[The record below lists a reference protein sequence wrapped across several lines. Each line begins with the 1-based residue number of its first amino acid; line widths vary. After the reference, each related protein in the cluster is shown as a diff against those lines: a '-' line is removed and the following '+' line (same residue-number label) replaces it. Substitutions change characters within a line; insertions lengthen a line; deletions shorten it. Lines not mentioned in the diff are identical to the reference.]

1 MKKRSLKFHQLFLW
15 LQKVA
20 LLMNQEVRPCLLWRQ
35 KILIYFLS
43 VLKIIRIQAGKKTM
57 KHGYLQG
64 KFQNYYG
71 NTLGRKNNLNYFR
84 PLYAG
89 VLLSINYKLFFYHF
103 DSLL

>member
-15 LQKVA
+15 RLKVA

-43 VLKIIRIQAGKKTM
+43 AQKIIKIKAGKKVM
-57 KHGYLQG
+57 KPGYLQG

-84 PLYAG
+84 PLNAG
-89 VLLSINYKLFFYHF
+89 VLLSILFKK
-103 DSLL
+103 